1 MSRPVEFHT
10 DHNVYILGA
19 GFSMKAGLPSLAGF
33 LQAMRETRVAIGN
46 DQARTREAEAID
58 AVLRFRQSAAAASER
73 IGIKLDN
80 IEELLGFA
88 SAWPPES
95 GNDIMG
101 HDLPIA
107 IATTL
112 AECGQRAPA
121 HLMRIEVPKD
131 GSWVT
136 PGTWKQEDGGL
147 RVITPCY
154 DLYTALMTGFLDRRA
169 GQRNTI
175 ITFNYDTLVECA
187 LSHLPL
193 NFTYGFGDPNQGATC
208 RIGLEKPKTLPV
220 RWNDE
225 TQDDGLHLLKLHGS
239 INWGVPEPRDDHEI
253 LRTVYDDYSG
263 ILADNRWP
271 LLEPPMW
278 NKRFPDLLRVVWN
291 KAVERLRTATRVI
304 IIGYSCPPADQH
316 FRFLL
321 AAGLHRNI
329 SLTQLLIV
337 NPDEAVHA
345 RIGEMVQNVPIIPIG
360 NAENLFLNPGYL
372 QAIGRRP
379 QCWTSPPM

>member
-1 MSRPVEFHT
+1 MSRAVEFHT

-19 GFSMKAGLPSLAGF
+19 GFSMAAGLPSLAGF

-121 HLMRIEVPKD
+121 HSMRIEIPTN

-136 PGTWKQEDGGL
+136 PSTWKQEDGGL
-147 RVITPCY
+147 RVITPLY
-154 DLYTALMTGFLDRRA
+154 DLYTALMTGFLDKRA
-169 GQRNTI
+169 SQRNTI
-175 ITFNYDTLVECA
+175 ITFNYDTLVEHA

-193 NFTYGFGDPNQGATC
+193 KFSYGFGDYSQGAAFK
-208 RIGLEKPKTLPV
+208 IGLEKPKTLPV
-220 RWNDE
+220 GWNDE
-225 TQDDGLHLLKLHGS
+225 TQDDDLHLLKLHGS
-239 INWGVPEPRDDHEI
+239 INWAVSKSNDDHI
-253 LRTVYDDYSG
+253 LHTVYDDYSG

-278 NKRFPDLLRVVWN
+278 NKSFPDLLRVVWN

-329 SLTQLLIV
+329 SLTQLFIV
-337 NPDEAVHA
+337 NPDEVVHT
-345 RIGEMVQNVPIIPIG
+345 RISEMVQNVPITPIR
-360 NAENLFLNPGYL
+360 NTEDFFLNLGSL